1 MVYALVM
8 TEHHSKG
15 QLRRGGRFA
24 KADDEGRLPTDVK
37 MTEPAP
43 EAELGVGGTAVFG
56 GYLQRRET
64 DSSLLGTRR
73 YRTYSEAI
81 ANVSIIGAAVRT
93 FLNMVTNAAWTV
105 VPAEDS
111 GEEGIEM
118 AERVDAILKDMDTP
132 MHRIVRRLAGHR
144 FYGFALGEWV
154 AKRNED
160 GTIGFKNV
168 VTLAQMTIERWL
180 VANDGSVLGA
190 IQTSPQ
196 TGKDVA
202 IPREK
207 LVYVVDDAMNDSPE
221 GFGLMRHVMDP
232 VRRLMRLQELELWGY
247 AGDLR
252 GIPVGRA
259 PLAEL
264 DKLVKNGTITK
275 SQSDAMLNGLEK
287 FVQNHVKNPDLG
299 ILLDS
304 TPYKG
309 TGEQRTPVNVPQW
322 AIDLLDGG
330 SYSLEA
336 VMAAIVR
343 IQREIARVFGV
354 EHLMLGENSA
364 GSRSLSNDKTHS
376 FGLMVDSALT
386 EIREALERDLFKPL
400 FELNGWDT
408 DLMPTLKTEAQAFR
422 SLSEL
427 SAALR
432 DLAVAGVQVDRQD
445 EAVQEIMELA
455 GLSRLKKLAEIDT
468 DLVLSAEDA
477 QAQAMETMEATARAK
492 AADDPTDN
500 EAKSKLDREGKFD
513 KRLLSPKEGESRE
526 AFVSR
531 FMGSAKAREE
541 FPDDK
546 QRAAVANQRFRS
558 K

>member
-1 MVYALVM
+1 M

-15 QLRRGGRFA
+15 QLRQSGKFA
-24 KADDEGRLPTDVK
+24 KVDDEGRLPADVK
-37 MTEPAP
+37 LTKPSP
-43 EAELGVGGTAVFG
+43 EAELGVGGTAVYG

-64 DSSLLGTRR
+64 DTSLLGTRR
-73 YRTYSEAI
+73 YKTYSEAI
-81 ANVSIIGAAVRT
+81 ANVSIIGAAVRV

-105 VPAEDS
+105 VPAKDK
-111 GEEGIEM
+111 GDEGQEM
-118 AERVDAILKDMDTP
+118 ADKVDAVLNGMDQP
-132 MHRIVRRLAGHR
+132 LHRIVRRLAGHR

-154 AKRNED
+154 AKRNDD

-168 VTLAQMTIERWL
+168 ITLAQMTIERWML
-180 VANDGSVLGA
+180 KNDGSMLGA

-196 TGKDVA
+196 TGKDTP

-221 GFGLMRHVMDP
+221 GYGLLRHVADP

-264 DKLVKNGTITK
+264 DRLVKNGTINK
-275 SQSDAMLNGLEK
+275 SDSDAMLNGLTQ

-299 ILLDS
+299 IMLDS

-309 TGEQRTPVNVPQW
+309 TGDQRTPVNIPQW
-322 AIDLLDGG
+322 NIDLLDGG

-336 VMAAIVR
+336 VAAAIVR

-364 GSRSLSNDKTHS
+364 GSRSLSNDKTQS

-408 DLMPTLKTEAQAFR
+408 DLMPSLKTEAQAFR
-422 SLSEL
+422 NADEL
-427 SAALR
+427 SAVIR
-432 DLAVAGVQVDRQD
+432 DLATAGVQVDRQD
-445 EAVQEIMELA
+445 EAVQEIMELL
-455 GLSRLKKLAEIDT
+455 GLSRFAPLSTIDP

-477 QAQAMETMEATARAK
+477 QAVAMETMEATAAV
-492 AADDPTDN
+492 AAAT
-500 EAKSKLDREGKFD
+500 A
-513 KRLLSPKEGESRE
+513 PKEGEGAGKRPLS
-526 AFVSR
+526 SNK
-531 FMGSAKAREE
+531 GK
-541 FPDDK
+541 DK
-546 QRAAVANQRFRS
+546 
-558 K
+558 

>member
-1 MVYALVM
+1 MAYALGM
-8 TEHHSKG
+8 TEHHSRD
-15 QLRRGGRFA
+15 QLRQGGKFA
-24 KADDEGRLPTDVK
+24 KVDDEGRLPSDVK
-37 MTEPAP
+37 LTDPDP
-43 EAELGVGGTAVFG
+43 EDELGVGGTAIIG

-81 ANVSIIGAAVRT
+81 ANVSIIGAAVRV
-93 FLNMVTNAAWTV
+93 FLNMVTNASWTV
-105 VPAEDS
+105 VPAKDS
-111 GEEGIEM
+111 GDEGQEM
-118 AERVDAILKDMDTP
+118 ADRVDAVLNGMDQP
-132 MHRIVRRLAGHR
+132 LHRIVRRLAGHR

-168 VTLAQMTIERWL
+168 VTLAQVTIERWML
-180 VANDGSVLGA
+180 ANDGSVLGA

-196 TGKDVA
+196 TGKDVP

-207 LVYVVDDAMNDSPE
+207 LVYVVDDAINDSPE
-221 GFGLMRHVMDP
+221 GYGLMRHVSDP

-264 DKLVKNGTITK
+264 DKLVKKGTITK
-275 SQSDAMLNGLEK
+275 ARADAMISGLEQ
-287 FVQNHVKNPDLG
+287 FVRNHIKNPDLG
-299 ILLDS
+299 VMLDS

-322 AIDLLDGG
+322 GLELLDGG
-330 SYSLEA
+330 TYSLEA
-336 VMAAIVR
+336 VAAAIVR

-364 GSRSLSNDKTHS
+364 GSRSLSNDKTQS

-386 EIREALERDLFKPL
+386 EIRKALERDLFKPL
-400 FELNGWDT
+400 FEMNGWDVA
-408 DLMPTLKTEAQAFR
+408 LMPTLKTEAQAFR
-422 SLSEL
+422 SADQL
-427 SAALR
+427 SAVIR
-432 DLAVAGVQVDRQD
+432 DLAAAGVMMDRQD
-445 EAVQEIMELA
+445 EAVQEILDLL
-455 GLSRLKKLAEIDT
+455 GLSRLAPLSSIDT
-468 DLVLSAEDA
+468 DLLLSSEEA
-477 QAQAMETMEATARAK
+477 QEQAMTTMEATA
-492 AADDPTDN
+492 AAAAANDKGND
-500 EAKSKLDREGKFD
+500 EGFG
-513 KRLLSPKEGESRE
+513 KRLLSPNEGEGRS

-541 FPDDK
+541 FPDHD
-546 QRAAVANQRFRS
+546 QRLAVANQRFNG
-558 K
+558 

>member
-1 MVYALVM
+1 M

-15 QLRRGGRFA
+15 QLR
-24 KADDEGRLPTDVK
+24 KAGKFWKAGKEDDEGRLPGDVK
-37 MTEPAP
+37 LTKPYP
-43 EAELGVGGTAVFG
+43 EEGLGVGGTAVFG
-56 GYLQRRET
+56 GYLQRREK
-64 DSSLLGTRR
+64 DASLLGTRR

-81 ANVSIIGAAVRT
+81 ANVSIIGAAVRV
-93 FLNMVTNAAWTV
+93 FLNMVTNASWSV
-105 VPAEDS
+105 VPPKDS
-111 GEEGIEM
+111 GDEGQEM
-118 AERVDAILKDMDTP
+118 ADKVDAILNDMDQP
-132 MHRIVRRLAGHR
+132 LHRIVRRLAGHR

-168 VTLAQMTIERWL
+168 VTLAQMTIERWML
-180 VANDGSVLGA
+180 ENDGTMIGA

-221 GFGLMRHVMDP
+221 GYGLLRHVSDP

-264 DKLVKNGTITK
+264 DKLVKNKTISK
-275 SQSDAMLNGLEK
+275 SDADAMLNGLES
-287 FVQNHVKNPDLG
+287 FVKNHVKNPDLG

-330 SYSLEA
+330 NYSLEA
-336 VMAAIVR
+336 VAAAIVR

-364 GSRSLSNDKTHS
+364 GSRSLSNDKTQS

-386 EIREALERDLFKPL
+386 EIREALERDLLKPL
-400 FELNGWDT
+400 FELNGWDP
-408 DLMPTLKTEAQAFR
+408 DLMPSLKTEAQAFR
-422 SLSEL
+422 SADEI
-427 SAALR
+427 SAVIR
-432 DLAVAGVQVDRQD
+432 DLAVAGVTLDRQD
-445 EAVQEIMELA
+445 DIVNEILDLL
-455 GLSRLKKLAEIDT
+455 GLSRLKPLSEIDT
-468 DLVLSAEDA
+468 DLLLSAEDA
-477 QAQAMETMEATARAK
+477 QAQAMETMEATTALAAAK
-492 AADDPTDN
+492 DDDDDDK
-500 EAKSKLDREGKFD
+500 EVE
-513 KRLLSPKEGESRE
+513 KRLISPSKGESRE
-526 AFVSR
+526 DFVSR
-531 FMGSAKAREE
+531 FMGNAKAREE
-541 FPDDK
+541 FPDAS
-546 QRAAVANQRFRS
+546 QRAAVANQRF
-558 K
+558 KA